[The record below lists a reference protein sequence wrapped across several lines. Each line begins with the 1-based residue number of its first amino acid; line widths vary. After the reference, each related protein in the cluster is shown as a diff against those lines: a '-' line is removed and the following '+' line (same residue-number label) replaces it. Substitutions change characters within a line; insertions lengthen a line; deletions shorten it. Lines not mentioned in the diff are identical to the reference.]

1 MKRLIIAVIFILC
14 AVQQAMAFVTPNGV
28 KGLMIDV
35 PITSERPSV
44 LICGEKVEPFRK
56 TFYLAKFVFRF
67 EQNNLMQAEFQAS
80 IPLNQR
86 NDNKDKLALLR
97 KELTTY
103 HSTKLNRLIEKVELK
118 DVAVQTTVISNGLSR
133 DGKNYSFNVTTTFRE
148 PIFEKQRER
157 AAARQKVLNQIA
169 NTEKAIQD
177 QTRQKQRAESE
188 IRRQTNSVKTLDTS
202 INKAKR
208 ELESQKTTLSLLP

>member
-80 IPLNQR
+80 IPLNQQ